1 MTRKKENNLN
11 DEAQADSTKALVL
24 SIADYL
30 KKIKYAPDRK
40 PAQPTG
46 EKKQCSIGEIIN
58 LDNFRKE
65 THTRASFLSA
75 IEQLEETLAQ
85 RILWAEKQA
94 ASTPDK
100 EQ

>member
-1 MTRKKENNLN
+1 MTRKKENKSN
-11 DEAQADSTKALVL
+11 EKAQADSTKALVL

-40 PAQPTG
+40 PVQPTG
-46 EKKQCSIGEIIN
+46 EEKECSVGEIIN

-65 THTRASFLSA
+65 THSRASFLSA

-94 ASTPDK
+94 ASIPDK